1 VKYSKKG
8 NRFAVF
14 RLEDQSGG
22 VKCLAWSEAYT
33 KFVDQIKDDELL
45 IVEGRV
51 ESADGQE
58 ITLIVNEVKSLADAV
73 PMKARKVAITLP
85 AEKYDEEYFEN
96 LRGILTRNHGKC
108 EVLIN
113 MELDDIKLSI
123 ETPPNRIQ
131 GSRKI
136 EKELEGMGC
145 AVEWVL

>member
-1 VKYSKKG
+1 M
-8 NRFAVF
+8 
-14 RLEDQSGG
+14 
-22 VKCLAWSEAYT
+22 KCLTWSEAYT
-33 KFVDQIKDDELL
+33 KFAEHIKDDELL

-58 ITLIVNEVKSLADAV
+58 ITVIVNEVKALSDAI
-73 PMKARKVAITLP
+73 PMKARQVSITLP
-85 AEKYDEEYFEN
+85 TEKFDEKYLD
-96 LRGILTRNHGKC
+96 GIRAVLTSNQGKC
-108 EVLIN
+108 DVLIKL
-113 MELDDIKLSI
+113 ELGDIKLSI